1 VGLCRRH
8 CFSVIPARRGVFA
21 FSSLAVA
28 LSGSFLERVVAAV
41 LAVAMQGGAGVE
53 AAYWQ
58 AALFAL

>member
-1 VGLCRRH
+1 
-8 CFSVIPARRGVFA
+8 
-21 FSSLAVA
+21 VA

-58 AALFAL
+58 AALFAC